1 MRFSSPWHRGLLLAG
16 GLALAWAGGRIALE
30 EKARSRG
37 GAGAGKAEGR
47 AEKSVLRADAGVAA
61 ARTGTRESRDEVPRL
76 FRFGTPAHAAALTA
90 ALPAPADDVHY
101 VQLAA
106 EVMRGKRAP
115 IWLPA
120 GEGRLRVPLPRGGEL
135 TVVIDGCELAG
146 AERFAG
152 TGRIEGRPLSRVV
165 FAGSGEFLHASIE
178 DPLLGTFVLRT
189 ADAAWSQFYRVD
201 PAKIAPCGQ
210 PRPVSAQPPRAAGT
224 PGVRA
229 GAGGV
234 PASAAETA
242 DNPQRAEIHLMM
254 VHTQDVLTT
263 LSGEARRRAIDSAF
277 LAAVEKVNAAFAASQ
292 ISARVK
298 LVRVLE
304 TRYDESR
311 SAGNRVQDDALTALF
326 GLTDGAMDEIHAA
339 RDAAGADVVCL
350 ALQRADFSSSGLS
363 FLLNEPARFDND
375 AYAFSVVQY
384 GNVAG
389 TNVVA
394 HELGHVL
401 GCAHERG
408 PNAPTPGAF
417 SYSYGYRFTGADG
430 GLYHDIMAYP
440 PGAELAYFS
449 NPRITA
455 PAPVSV
461 PLGVAAGRPGESDTA
476 RTIEQTAF
484 VTAGYRLQTQAAPS
498 PGVLVNVATRAFVGR
513 DEQVLIGGFV
523 VQGTRPK
530 RLLVRG
536 AGPALRSFGVADALR
551 DPVVRVFS
559 GATRVAEND
568 NWTGE
573 VAAAVA
579 ATGAFPFAAGSA
591 DAALVTTL
599 APGAYTAVLEG
610 AGAETGAGLME
621 VYDVEAGGAD
631 RVVNLAT
638 RGYAD
643 NAGREMV
650 GGFVVRGAPGE
661 TKRILVRVLGP
672 SLARAP
678 FGLTGVLHDPLL
690 QLRGAS
696 GELLVESDDW
706 SSDAVGG
713 ASEEND
719 FRPVVV
725 TRREREITATG
736 LAPGNRREPCV
747 LVDLPP
753 GSYTVTVKPFER
765 RSADPQ
771 EDQPAVPGVGIIEVY
786 EILR

>member
-1 MRFSSPWHRGLLLAG
+1 MRSASPWYRSLLVAGGLLLA
-16 GLALAWAGGRIALE
+16 WVGGRLAFE
-30 EKARSRG
+30 ERG
-37 GAGAGKAEGR
+37 GAAGGGAQGEEPGVVARENSAGLAMPPGGPR
-47 AEKSVLRADAGVAA
+47 APGD
-61 ARTGTRESRDEVPRL
+61 DVPRL
-76 FRFGTPAHAAALTA
+76 FHFGAPVHAAALTA
-90 ALPAPADDVHY
+90 ALPAPAGEVHY

-106 EVMRGKRAP
+106 EVMRGKRSP
-115 IWLPA
+115 FWLPA

-135 TVVIDGCELAG
+135 TVVIEACTLLGPDRFVG
-146 AERFAG
+146 A
-152 TGRIEGRPLSRVV
+152 GRIEGRAMSRVT

-178 DPLLGTFVLRT
+178 DPRLGTFALRA
-189 ADAAWSQFYRVD
+189 ADAVWSQFYRVD
-201 PAKIAPCGQ
+201 PARVASCGQ
-210 PRPVSAQPPRAAGT
+210 PRPVSALPMWAAAT
-224 PGVRA
+224 PGGPVAPPPEPA
-229 GAGGV
+229 GA
-234 PASAAETA
+234 AAEGEG
-242 DNPQRAEIHLMM
+242 PPRAEIHLMM

-263 LSGEARRRAIDSAF
+263 LTGEARRRALDSGF
-277 LAAVEKVNAAFAASQ
+277 LAAVEKVNAVFAASQ
-292 ISARVK
+292 IAARVK
-298 LVRVLE
+298 LVRVHE
-304 TRYDESR
+304 TRYDEAR
-311 SAGNRVQDDALTALF
+311 SVGNRVQDDALTALYLP
-326 GLTDGAMDEIHAA
+326 GDGAMDEIHAA

-389 TNVVA
+389 THVVA
-394 HELGHVL
+394 HELGHVM

-417 SYSYGYRFTGADG
+417 PYSYGYRFVGADG
-430 GLYHDIMAYP
+430 ALYHDIMAYP
-440 PGAELAYFS
+440 PGTELGFFS
-449 NPRITA
+449 NPRIMA
-455 PAPVSV
+455 PPPANV
-461 PLGVAAGRPGESDTA
+461 PLGIETGRPGESDTA
-476 RTIEQTAF
+476 RTIGLTAF

-523 VQGTRPK
+523 VQGARPK

-536 AGPALRSFGVADALR
+536 AGPALRAFGVTGALR
-551 DPVVRVFS
+551 DPVVRVFA
-559 GATRVAEND
+559 GATPLAEND
-568 NWTGE
+568 NWTGD
-573 VAAAVA
+573 VATAVT

-591 DAALVTTL
+591 DAALVASF
-599 APGAYTAVLEG
+599 APGAYTAVVEG
-610 AGAETGAGLME
+610 VAGETGVGLME
-621 VYDVEAGGAD
+621 VYDVESGGGD

-643 NAGREMV
+643 NTGRELV

-672 SLARAP
+672 SLARTP
-678 FGLTGVLHDPLL
+678 FRLAGVLHDPLL
-690 QLRGAS
+690 QLRDAA

-706 SSDAVGG
+706 SSDAAGG
-713 ASEEND
+713 ASEDND
-719 FRPVVV
+719 FKPVVV
-725 TRREREITATG
+725 TRRERDITATG

-765 RSADPQ
+765 RSSEPR